1 MLNIETRKT
10 DGIAIVRVEG
20 EVDEDGVRQLR
31 IALVNCL
38 RDNGY
43 NVVVNL
49 SGMKFISYMGVG
61 VLVERLRQFRSY
73 DGDMKLV
80 GLNLYT
86 QRLFR
91 MTGVTSLFDVY
102 ENEADAIRDYQEAA

>member
-1 MLNIETRKT
+1 M
-10 DGIAIVRVEG
+10 
-20 EVDEDGVRQLR
+20 
-31 IALVNCL
+31 
-38 RDNGY
+38 
-43 NVVVNL
+43 
-49 SGMKFISYMGVG
+49 
-61 VLVERLRQFRSY
+61 RQFRSY

>member
-1 MLNIETRKT
+1 MLNIETLKAG
-10 DGIAIVRVEG
+10 DIAIVRVEG